1 MQSPELLNAI
11 DDYYKLKHKYEKKYM
26 EDKLKIIKNP
36 MLSTKEKIQ
45 SFQQMKKLCI
55 KCKQSGGTIFTN
67 KDNKLK
73 AVCGHQ
79 VNPCKLNID
88 IDKGLYKTSVD
99 LAIMLNEIID
109 EERSNI
115 IKIKLDFLFGY
126 ISEETAIAEFNK
138 LKSNL
143 AKSDESLKNVETKYL
158 DIVDNKERKA
168 ILETTNIEL
177 HQNILE
183 VKELYKNFQS
193 TKNVAFIKTMVE
205 LYISNIL
212 ENAKTIRNLKYYFND
227 IEKVSTDTDETI
239 FLIQKAYTIE
249 QLEIALNKGKV
260 NSKKM

>member
-1 MQSPELLNAI
+1 MQNQELLDAI
-11 DDYYKLKHKYEKKYM
+11 DDYYKLKHKYEKKYT

-67 KDNKLK
+67 NNNKLK

-88 IDKGLYKTSVD
+88 IDKGSYQTSVD
-99 LAIMLNEIID
+99 LSVMLNNIVD
-109 EERSNI
+109 EEKSKI

-126 ISEETAIAEFNK
+126 ISEETAVAEFNK
-138 LKSNL
+138 LKSNIIR
-143 AKSDESLKNVETKYL
+143 SSESLKNIETKYL
-158 DIVDNKERKA
+158 DIVDNKEKKN
-168 ILETTNIEL
+168 ILEEKNIEL
-177 HQNILE
+177 HKTILE
-183 VKELYKNFQS
+183 IKELYKNFKS
-193 TKNVAFIKTMVE
+193 TKNLAFIKSIVE

-212 ENAKTIRNLKYYFND
+212 ENAKKIRELKYNFND
-227 IEKVSTDTDETI
+227 IEKISTDTDEI
-239 FLIQKAYTIE
+239 NYLIQKPYTIE

-260 NSKKM
+260 NSNKK